1 MTHLP
6 DLAHADE
13 RFLVTGSEGCIGSW
27 AVACLARAGVPV
39 VATDLKADGRR
50 LRRIL
55 DEGCVGDVVRVS
67 EDIASEGTVGRLV
80 EDHAITRIIHL
91 AALQVPFVAA
101 DPVLGGQVNVVGTL
115 RVFEAARNS
124 DTVRGLS
131 YARSSAVFGSE
142 DPPRPDNLYGVL
154 KRCNE
159 ESARFYA
166 RDYGTPSVGLRPC
179 VVYGPNRDQG
189 LTSAITHAMRAAV
202 LGVPYRVP
210 FGGSVDLQYAEDVAW
225 AFVRCAMVPADG
237 APVFDLHG
245 DRVGVAEV
253 LAAVGREITE
263 AAGSLN
269 HAEEPIPSK
278 SDFDDGPLRAFAG
291 ELPKTTLEDGVRA
304 TLEAFRRQRD
314 AGTLTPDDILAPE
327 GAAR

>member
-1 MTHLP
+1 MTHPL
-6 DLAHADE
+6 DFARTDE

-27 AVACLARAGVPV
+27 VVACLARAGAPV
-39 VATDLKADGRR
+39 VATDLRADGRR

-55 DEGCVGDVVRVS
+55 DEQSFEGVVRVS
-67 EDIASEGTVGRLV
+67 EDIASEGSLDRLV
-80 EDHAITRIIHL
+80 DDHAITRIVHL

-115 RVFEAARNS
+115 RVFEAARRS
-124 DTVRGLS
+124 GGVRGVS
-131 YARSSAVFGSE
+131 YASSSAVFGME
-142 DPPRPDNLYGVL
+142 DPTRPDNLYGAL

-166 RDYGTPSVGLRPC
+166 RDYGTPTVGLRPC

-202 LGVPYRVP
+202 LGVPYRIP
-210 FGGSVDLQYAEDVAW
+210 FGGRVDLQYAEDVAR
-225 AFVRCAMVPADG
+225 AFIRSAMVPADG

-245 DRVGVAEV
+245 DLVSVAGV
-253 LAAVGREITE
+253 LAAIRRELPE
-263 AAGSLN
+263 AAESLS

-291 ELPKTTLEDGVRA
+291 ELPKTTLEDGIRA
-304 TLEAFRRQRD
+304 TLEAFRYQRD